1 MAFKNQQHFIE
12 TLEKNG
18 ELLRIQ
24 TFVDPHLEIA
34 EITDRMSKQPGGGK
48 ALLFE
53 NAGYNFPVLMN
64 AYGSEK
70 RICLAL
76 GVNQLDEIAQ
86 EIEGPLQQIRHLPRI
101 DQRR

>member
-34 EITDRMSKQPGGGK
+34 EITDR
-48 ALLFE
+48 
-53 NAGYNFPVLMN
+53 
-64 AYGSEK
+64 
-70 RICLAL
+70 
-76 GVNQLDEIAQ
+76 
-86 EIEGPLQQIRHLPRI
+86 
-101 DQRR
+101 